1 MISRSEST
9 DFIRVVVGPNK
20 EIRNFQKEHVWDRP
34 YFRDSRTGTNR
45 FEPSEDKVWE
55 LRHPELATIDI
66 EDFRFVAEFLTDDD
80 FGVRIPDT
88 PEQNKE
94 AIAQCVTAWEA
105 GEKLGMDDLLEH
117 IAEKVR
123 YLEWDKEDVLT
134 LAIMVYR
141 TPDPVLPAYTTMREY
156 LSSLMAHHFWAYIK
170 DDIVGPYFRKRLRRL
185 PEMERDVLERR
196 AEILRKG
203 EEQDEDEES
212 DEDMLGNGEDL

>member
-1 MISRSEST
+1 
-9 DFIRVVVGPNK
+9 
-20 EIRNFQKEHVWDRP
+20 VWDRP

-45 FEPSEDKVWE
+45 FELGEDNIWE
-55 LRHPELATIDI
+55 LRHPELATIDV
-66 EDFRFVAEFLTDDD
+66 EDFQFVAEFLTDDD

-117 IAEKVR
+117 IAEKVQ

-141 TPDPVLPAYTTMREY
+141 TLGPALPAHTTMREY
-156 LSSLMAHHFWAYIK
+156 LSSLMAHHFWSYVK
-170 DDIVGPYFRKRLRRL
+170 DDVVGPYFRKRLRRL
-185 PEMERDVLERR
+185 PEMERDVLEKR

-203 EEQDEDEES
+203 EEPDEDEES
-212 DEDMLGNGEDL
+212 DEDMLGDGDDL